1 MSMIQVAIIG
11 VIGTLIAI
19 QFKDGR
25 PEYGIYLTV
34 GISILIFFSILDRLG
49 IIVDALRDICSYISL
64 DNEYMGT
71 MIKMLGITYVA
82 EFSSGICKD
91 AGYQSIAVQVEVFSK
106 LAILA
111 LSMPILLALLQTI
124 KSFLS

>member
-49 IIVDALRDICSYISL
+49 IIVDALRDIGSYISL